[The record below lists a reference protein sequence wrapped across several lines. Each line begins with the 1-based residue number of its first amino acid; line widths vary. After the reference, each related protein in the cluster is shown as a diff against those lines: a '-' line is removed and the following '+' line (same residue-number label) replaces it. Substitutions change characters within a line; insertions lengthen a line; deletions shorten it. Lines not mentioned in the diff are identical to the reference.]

1 MPQFLFCISAY
12 HLNTIFRDLGNEWS
26 LSDEIMTDLEKFTC
40 IMYGQARETSVN
52 TVRVNMLK
60 KMVGEDETLNSK
72 SKVDLARIP
81 PCLDSLIPHSQR
93 CNHRLAC
100 HKRAHQAII
109 EKPKPYDTD
118 QGWCKVE
125 GGSLEPVWTKGPVL
139 PLSLIELLDSG
150 DWDDEDEED
159 ESIDYEDI
167 FDEEA
172 DE

>member
-1 MPQFLFCISAY
+1 MVFVRWNHDRS
-12 HLNTIFRDLGNEWS
+12 W
-26 LSDEIMTDLEKFTC
+26 EIYLHYVWPGTWDICEYCTC
-40 IMYGQARETSVN
+40 TYA
-52 TVRVNMLK
+52 K
-60 KMVGEDETLNSK
+60 KDGWEDKTLNSK

-81 PCLDSLIPHSQR
+81 PCLDSLIPHIQR
-93 CNHRLAC
+93 CNHRLAW

-118 QGWCKVE
+118 QSWCKVE
-125 GGSLEPVWTKGPVL
+125 GGSLEPVWTKGPIL

-167 FDEEA
+167 FDILLKKLFIF
-172 DE
+172 